1 MDVPKG
7 VTVMIDAGA
16 VFKLRG
22 ANIDVGS
29 STQNIDRSLGA
40 IQVLGTPSNTVYFTS
55 YLNERIGVDTYAN
68 ATTPSP
74 GDWGGLVF
82 ENDYDY
88 ADQATDPTRRVLEQE
103 GIFLDY
109 VNHANISYGGGKVTV
124 NGVQAVYDPIHMI
137 DARPTVSFSTIT
149 NSADAALSADPNS
162 LLESEFHDSF
172 GESLYTLD
180 YERVGPDIHGN
191 TLVKNSLN
199 ALFLRVQTA
208 AGQSLQEL
216 GVTARYDDVGTVL
229 AIPQS
234 LVIQG
239 DEGEAVAVT
248 GTCPLTASGNNQI
261 VVPAPTQN
269 STTQQWVNPF
279 VDRQSFTLSNTY
291 TSVRFEF
298 DVLNNGVASG
308 SVKITLPA
316 FSTTPSANDPNYAT
330 WMAACAT
337 NIAAAINS
345 AGLGITAT
353 TNGATIVLSGANV
366 VVQGLTGQQA
376 RIAGGLTIDPGTVV
390 KLYGTRIEVGFG
402 ARLTAEG
409 TAASPI
415 VFTSLEDDSYGAGG
429 TFDTTNDGSGRRRR
443 RAIGAASI
451 STPPARA
458 ASTTPASTTPAA
470 TSPSRANSPLSPP
483 STSARRRSGWPT
495 RSSNTT
501 PAAPRPTTATAA
513 ATSSRRP

>member
-40 IQVLGTPSNTVYFTS
+40 VQVLGTPSNSVYFTS

-68 ATTPSP
+68 TTTPSP

-82 ENDYDY
+82 HNDYDY

-137 DARPTVSFSTIT
+137 EARPTVSFNTIT
-149 NSADAALSADPNS
+149 HSADAALSADPNS

-180 YERVGPDIHGN
+180 YDRVGPDIHGN
-191 TLVKNSLN
+191 TLVNNSLN

-216 GVTARYDDVGTVL
+216 GVTARYDDVDTVL
-229 AIPQS
+229 AIPQN

-239 DEGEAVAVT
+239 DAGEAVAVT

-261 VVPAPTQN
+261 VVPAPIAKLDP
-269 STTQQWVNPF
+269 QQYANPF
-279 VDRQSFTLSNTY
+279 ADRQSFTLSDTY
-291 TSVRFEF
+291 TDGPLRVRRVEQRR
-298 DVLNNGVASG
+298 DLGERDDHVARLLG
-308 SVKITLPA
+308 DADPPTIRITPLDGGLRHEHRRRDQLGRRL
-316 FSTTPSANDPNYAT
+316 AN
-330 WMAACAT
+330 
-337 NIAAAINS
+337 
-345 AGLGITAT
+345 ITAT
-353 TNGATIVLSGANV
+353 ANGA
-366 VVQGLTGQQA
+366 
-376 RIAGGLTIDPGTVV
+376 
-390 KLYGTRIEVGFG
+390 
-402 ARLTAEG
+402 
-409 TAASPI
+409 
-415 VFTSLEDDSYGAGG
+415 DDRAQ
-429 TFDTTNDGSGRRRR
+429 RRR
-443 RAIGAASI
+443 
-451 STPPARA
+451 T
-458 ASTTPASTTPAA
+458 
-470 TSPSRANSPLSPP
+470 
-483 STSARRRSGWPT
+483 W
-495 RSSNTT
+495 
-501 PAAPRPTTATAA
+501 
-513 ATSSRRP
+513 